1 MAGTPERDILGLTE
15 YLFMDFFHPKENQE
29 DRSPKEKQK
38 A

>member
-1 MAGTPERDILGLTE
+1 MVDTPKRDILGLTE
-15 YLFMDFFHPKENQE
+15 YLFMDFFRPKENQE